1 VRRKYM
7 MSACGRIRRKRD
19 GLGVRRASQGEEGVR
34 LMLANPPWRQL
45 RERAEKIPGDKK
57 HDAGLR
63 GFSQR
68 VVRLRCPIQDRN
80 AFPSASR
87 LTSTVF

>member
-7 MSACGRIRRKRD
+7 MSACGRIRRKR
-19 GLGVRRASQGEEGVR
+19 GGRGVRRAYEGGGGVGV
-34 LMLANPPWRQL
+34 MLANPPWRQL